1 MTKAGSIFDNTKMEQ
16 TADFSTTKKAL
27 QVNLDDSIYGTF
39 AEIGAGQEVA
49 RHFFQAGR
57 ASHTIAKSI
66 SAYDMTFS
74 DAIYGKDKRYVCE
87 SRLLKMLDHETSL
100 LTERLGPKR
109 GTTTRFFTLANTV
122 ATQSSEDDSSK
133 SHGWMGIRFQSTPG
147 GPMNDIIVHVR
158 LWDRFRLQQQE
169 ALGVLGVNLLH
180 MAFFPPDDPKKRI
193 TMLLEN
199 LNTQRIEVNMI
210 RFTGDCHQHVDN
222 RLMSLELVK
231 QGLTDA
237 VMFGPKGEVQHVF
250 DELYGKPVIVQRG
263 TYRPVTNVN
272 VAIMKL
278 GEQQMKVSSPTTLF
292 EITMKNLMATGEV
305 DAQDFLD
312 RVDVLSTLGQRV
324 LISNFDLFYQL
335 KFFLRQATQEPIA
348 VLMGASH
355 LEKLFDE
362 RYYAKLKG
370 GILEGFS
377 RLFDSKTKVL
387 VYPYKT
393 ENECR
398 TASTFHPVPHLEHL
412 YQYFRKNEQIVDM
425 THCDDVN
432 TSLHSQNV
440 RTLLQA
446 GDTKWESL
454 VPAAARDLI
463 KKRRLF
469 GAR

>member
-1 MTKAGSIFDNTKMEQ
+1 MEQ
-16 TADFSTTKKAL
+16 QADFSTTKKAL

-87 SRLLKMLDHETSL
+87 SRLLKMLDHEMSL

-109 GTTTRFFTLANTV
+109 GSNTRFFAFADTV
-122 ATQSSEDDSSK
+122 ATHSSEEESAK
-133 SHGWMGIRFQSTPG
+133 SHGWMGIRFQATPG
-147 GPMNDIIVHVR
+147 GPLNDIILHVR

-180 MAFFPPDDPKKRI
+180 MAFFPPDDPKKRVS
-193 TMLLEN
+193 MLLEN

-210 RFTGDCHQHVDN
+210 RFTGDNHQHLDN

-231 QGLTDA
+231 QGLTEA

-250 DELYGKPVIVQRG
+250 DELYGKPLLVQRG

-272 VAIMKL
+272 AEIMKL
-278 GEQQMKVSSPTTLF
+278 GQQQMQVSDPTLLF
-292 EITMKNLMATGEV
+292 EITMSNLMVKGAV

-312 RVDVLSTLGQRV
+312 RVDVLSTLGHRV

-348 VLMGASH
+348 IVLGASH
-355 LEKLFDE
+355 LAKLFDE
-362 RYYAKLKG
+362 SYYAKLRG

-377 RLFDSKTKVL
+377 RLFDQKTKLL
-387 VYPYKT
+387 VYPFKT

-398 TASTFHPVPHLEHL
+398 TAATFHPNPNLEHL

-425 THCDDVN
+425 TQCDDVN
-432 TSLHSQNV
+432 TSLHSHDV

-446 GDTKWESL
+446 GDSKWEAL
-454 VPAAARDLI
+454 VPKAAKDLI

-469 GAR
+469 GAK

>member
-1 MTKAGSIFDNTKMEQ
+1 MEQ
-16 TADFSTTKKAL
+16 QADFSTTKKAL

-109 GTTTRFFTLANTV
+109 GATSRFFAFANTV
-122 ATQSSEDDSSK
+122 ATQGAEDESTK
-133 SHGWMGIRFQSTPG
+133 SHGWMGIRFQAVPN
-147 GPMNDIIVHVR
+147 GPMNDIVLHVR

-169 ALGVLGVNLLH
+169 ALGVLGVNLIH
-180 MAFFPPDDPKKRI
+180 MAFFPPEDPKKRI
-193 TMLLEN
+193 SMLLEN
-199 LNTQRIEVNMI
+199 LNNQRIEVNMV
-210 RFTGDCHQHVDN
+210 RFTGDNHQHLDD

-272 VAIMKL
+272 VEIMKL
-278 GEQQMKVSSPTTLF
+278 GQQQMKVDSPISLF
-292 EITMKNLMATGEV
+292 EITMSNLMATGEV
-305 DAQDFLD
+305 DGQDFLD

-348 VLMGASH
+348 VVLGASH

-377 RLFDSKTKVL
+377 RLFDHNTKLL
-387 VYPYKT
+387 VYPFKT
-393 ENECR
+393 DTECR
-398 TASTFHPVPHLEHL
+398 TAGTFHPMAKLEHL
-412 YQYFRKNEQIVDM
+412 YQYFRKNEQIIDM
-425 THCDDVN
+425 TNCDNVN

-446 GDTKWESL
+446 GDSKWEEL
-454 VPAAARDLI
+454 VPKAARDLI

-469 GAR
+469 GVR

>member
-1 MTKAGSIFDNTKMEQ
+1 MEQ
-16 TADFSTTKKAL
+16 ADFSTTKKAL
-27 QVNLDDSIYGTF
+27 QINLDDSIYGTF

-87 SRLLKMLDHETSL
+87 SRLLKMLNYETSL
-100 LTERLGPKR
+100 LTERLGPAR
-109 GTTTRFFTLANTV
+109 GATTRFFTFANTV
-122 ATQSSEDDSSK
+122 ATQSSEDDSTK
-133 SHGWMGIRFQSTPG
+133 SHGWMGIRFQAIPG
-147 GPMNDIIVHVR
+147 GPVNDIVLHVR

-169 ALGVLGVNLLH
+169 ALGILGVNLVH
-180 MAFFPPDDPKKRI
+180 MAFFPPENPRKRI
-193 TMLLEN
+193 SMLLEN
-199 LNTQRIEVNMI
+199 LNTQRIEVNMV
-210 RFTGDCHQHVDN
+210 RFTGNCHEHLDN

-231 QGLTDA
+231 QGLTEA

-250 DELYGKPVIVQRG
+250 DELYGKALLVQRG

-272 VAIMKL
+272 AEIMEL
-278 GEQQMKVSSPTTLF
+278 GMKQMKVDNPTMLF
-292 EITMKNLMATGEV
+292 EITMKNLMATGDV

-312 RVDVLSTLGQRV
+312 RVDVLSTLGHRV

-335 KFFLRQATQEPIA
+335 KFFLRQATQETIG
-348 VLMGASH
+348 VVIGASH
-355 LEKLFDE
+355 LAKLFE
-362 RYYAKLKG
+362 ESYYSKLKG

-377 RLFDSKTKVL
+377 RLFDSKTKIL
-387 VYPYKT
+387 VYPFKT

-398 TASTFHPVPHLEHL
+398 TAGTFHPASNLEHL
-412 YQYFRKNEQIVDM
+412 YQYFRKNEQIIDM
-425 THCDDVN
+425 VGCDDVN

-440 RTLLQA
+440 RTLLQS
-446 GDTKWESL
+446 GDAAWESL
-454 VPAAARDLI
+454 VPKAAKDLI

-469 GAR
+469 GVK